1 MVYRTCLE
9 NKSAARHRG
18 FESHPLRQMSKLE
31 LMENKGKATIYVLAC
46 VVLWAFIPVVSRLG
60 QQNLD
65 NYQFLFW
72 SSFLSFMVLAISS
85 LVAGKKE
92 SFKAYSPRSL
102 VTAFGLGFLGTFLY
116 YLLLY
121 FGYAKA
127 KGLEVLVIQYTWP
140 IFIVIFSVWLLNE
153 KLTWK
158 SILSCTLGFLGVLI
172 VLTKGDFSQLY
183 LADISVDLIVLLAA
197 GVFGLFSVLS
207 KKVDFEPFT
216 ATTLFFLSATA
227 FSFFSM
233 MIFSNFQFP
242 SSSSIIPI
250 LGNGILINGFSYIL
264 WLKGLSH
271 AKASSTAP
279 LVFITPILAAILIVI
294 FFKEAFL
301 PVYLIG
307 LALVVVAGLIS
318 RK

>member
-1 MVYRTCLE
+1 
-9 NKSAARHRG
+9 
-18 FESHPLRQMSKLE
+18 
-31 LMENKGKATIYVLAC
+31 MENKGKATIFVLAC
-46 VVLWAFIPVVSRLG
+46 VVLWAFIPVVSRIG

-72 SSFLSFMVLAISS
+72 SSFLSFVVLAISS
-85 LVAGKKE
+85 LVAGKKGV
-92 SFKAYSPRSL
+92 FKTYTARNL
-102 VTAFGLGFLGTFLY
+102 LIAFGLGFLGAFLY

-140 IFIVIFSVWLLNE
+140 IFIVIFSAWLLKE

-158 SILSCTLGFLGVLI
+158 SILSCTLGFIGVLI

-183 LADISVDLIVLLAA
+183 FADISVDLIVLLAA
-197 GVFGLFSVLS
+197 GVFGLFSVLG
-207 KKVDFEPFT
+207 KKVDFEPLT
-216 ATTLFFLSATA
+216 VTTLFFLSATVL
-227 FSFFSM
+227 SFFSM
-233 MIFSNFQFP
+233 IVFSSFQLP
-242 SSSSIIPI
+242 TGSSIIPI
-250 LGNGILINGFSYIL
+250 LGNGILINGFSYVL
-264 WLKGLSH
+264 WLKGLSY

-307 LALVVVAGLIS
+307 LMLVVVAGLIS
-318 RK
+318 GK